1 MYSDLIM
8 VDGDLVIDGQG
19 NPIFFNGVQV
29 LEQSLRNRIAEL
41 NFLYLLIGERNPTNR
56 LAVYARVKSSVESD
70 VRIVPGSCSLV
81 ENEIDQIVVTAKTE
95 NAEYIRLVY
104 DIRYEIDLPY
114 TEAPPPPV
122 TEPEPPYI
130 PQGELFTLAG
140 VRVVASQNFDTQF
153 ILNGVFVN

>member
-1 MYSDLIM
+1 MYNDLLMI
-8 VDGDLVIDGQG
+8 DGDLVIDGQG

-81 ENEIDQIVVTAKTE
+81 ENEIEQIVVTAKTE
-95 NAEYIRLVY
+95 NGEDIRLVY
-104 DIRYEIDLPY
+104 DIRYEIDLPH
-114 TEAPPPPV
+114 TEAPTV